1 MWIFVGQYKGAVN
14 FKNYV
19 MEAQIYQRKKRILA
33 LLFALLLLMEIF
45 V

>member
-1 MWIFVGQYKGAVN
+1 
-14 FKNYV
+14 
-19 MEAQIYQRKKRILA
+19 MEAQVYQKKKRILA

>member
-1 MWIFVGQYKGAVN
+1 MDFCRAVQRAVIL
-14 FKNYV
+14 KNHV
-19 MEAQIYQRKKRILA
+19 MEAQVYQRKKRILA